1 MTIIFLW
8 VNIQTN
14 KHILSV
20 FSIITPNYVKVP
32 LCKQE
37 AERCHDLQ
45 WGFSLLASIAAGH
58 CTPSCSLTVK
68 VNLQVSRITSHAG
81 WAFHLPFGVFAQSG
95 ASGSFTQTTA
105 THVGWRSTKHWPP
118 LTALITC
125 WQYKQFRTQLWLD
138 RQDGVNEPYYTDYLT
153 SVQWVMWSY
162 FTLAC
167 LKHTSCV
174 SPGMFAFQL
183 QPRITSQQLGSD
195 KNRCVII
202 ALWAV
207 SKVMQWHSCW
217 EMFAELGVEEL
228 PVFAYRRCA

>member
-1 MTIIFLW
+1 MRSIYAARMNGEEEEEEEGKGFAYVAFSVFDSYVSRLTLSGLFTKKKKKKRLELPTLNLYGDNYIPLSKHP
-8 VNIQTN
+8 N

-68 VNLQVSRITSHAG
+68 VNLQVSHITSHAG

-105 THVGWRSTKHWPP
+105 THVGWRSTKHW
-118 LTALITC
+118 
-125 WQYKQFRTQLWLD
+125 R
-138 RQDGVNEPYYTDYLT
+138 
-153 SVQWVMWSY
+153 
-162 FTLAC
+162 
-167 LKHTSCV
+167 
-174 SPGMFAFQL
+174 
-183 QPRITSQQLGSD
+183 
-195 KNRCVII
+195 
-202 ALWAV
+202 
-207 SKVMQWHSCW
+207 
-217 EMFAELGVEEL
+217 
-228 PVFAYRRCA
+228 